1 VGQCEQLPQCPP
13 AHPPQP
19 LLAALPAIMREPP
32 SAPRLTAAKTE
43 IARRALDE
51 EQRGHSAGASIW
63 LMGRN
68 TSNRL
73 SHCWHWY
80 S

>member
-1 VGQCEQLPQCPP
+1 VGQCEQLPQWPP
-13 AHPPQP
+13 AQPPQP
-19 LLAALPAIMREPP
+19 PLGALLASMREPP

-43 IARRALDE
+43 IARRAFDDPH
-51 EQRGHSAGASIW
+51 RGHSAGASIW
-63 LMGRN
+63 LMDL
-68 TSNRL
+68 SVSKRL

>member
-1 VGQCEQLPQCPP
+1 LPDE
-13 AHPPQP
+13 
-19 LLAALPAIMREPP
+19 LLAIMRDPP
-32 SAPRLTAAKTE
+32 PAPRLTAAKTE
-43 IARRALDE
+43 IARRASVAAH
-51 EQRGHSAGASIW
+51 RGHSAGASIW